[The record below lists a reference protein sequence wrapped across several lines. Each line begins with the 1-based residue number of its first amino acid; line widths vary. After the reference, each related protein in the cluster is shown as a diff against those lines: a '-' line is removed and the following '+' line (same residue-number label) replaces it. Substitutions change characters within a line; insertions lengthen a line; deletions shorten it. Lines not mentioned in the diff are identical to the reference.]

1 MSKKEEK
8 KMANA
13 AAVAHLVEMDD
24 LNLDSSWL
32 TASRIRP
39 MQLPVGSDPGA
50 SIEHLIYGS
59 GLDSFVLDIGGNE
72 TASKTITAV
81 GEQMLFRHFNMT
93 VIPVRDEGQDVD
105 NAYKTIKLIR
115 EYDKQ
120 LPIAIMLNDISS
132 RTQDTNDLALREAF
146 AEVFDLAEQTGS
158 GMLVMP
164 RIERYGRSRRLG
176 LTQWEI
182 SEEREAIIENLR
194 TLIIEA
200 EHAGDMDRAKLHTRL
215 MRAVIGSKAVAE
227 MILNVFRVLDQMLG
241 FDKGGALLERL
252 RFMVV
257 STKGGVGK
265 SFTAQQLICAYLL
278 YIFGGR
284 HV

>member
-59 GLDSFVLDIGGNE
+59 GLDNFVLDIGGNE
-72 TASKTITAV
+72 TASKTITAI
-81 GEQMLFRHFNMT
+81 GEQMLLRHFNLT
-93 VIPVRDEGQDVD
+93 AIPVRDEGQDVD

-120 LPIAIMLNDISS
+120 APIAIILNDITS
-132 RTQDTNDLALREAF
+132 RTQDTNDLALRESF
-146 AEVFDLAEQTGS
+146 AEVFDLAEQTGT
-158 GMLVMP
+158 GLLVMP
-164 RIERYGRSRRLG
+164 RVERYGRSRRLG
-176 LTQWEI
+176 MTQWEM
-182 SEEREAIIENLR
+182 SEEREAIVERLR
-194 TLIIEA
+194 NIIIEA
-200 EHAGDMDRAKLHTRL
+200 EQAGDMERAKLHTRL
-215 MRAVIGSKAVAE
+215 MRAVTGSKAVRE
-227 MILNVFRVLDQMLG
+227 MINVVFKGLDQFLG
-241 FDKGGALLERL
+241 QYERL
-252 RFMVV
+252 RIMVV

-265 SFTAQQLICAYLL
+265 SFTAQQLMAAYLL
-278 YIFGGR
+278 YVLGGR

>member
-59 GLDSFVLDIGGNE
+59 GLDNFVLDIGGNE
-72 TASKTITAV
+72 TASKTITAI
-81 GEQMLFRHFNMT
+81 GEQMLLRHFNLT
-93 VIPVRDEGQDVD
+93 AIPVRDEGQDVD

-120 LPIAIMLNDISS
+120 APISIILNDITS
-132 RTQDTNDLALREAF
+132 RTQDTNDLALRESF
-146 AEVFDLAEQTGS
+146 AEVFDLAEQTGT
-158 GMLVMP
+158 GLLVMP
-164 RIERYGRSRRLG
+164 RVERYGRSRRLG
-176 LTQWEI
+176 MTQWEM
-182 SEEREAIIENLR
+182 SEEREAIVERLR
-194 TLIIEA
+194 NIIIEA
-200 EHAGDMDRAKLHTRL
+200 EQAGDLERAKLHTRL
-215 MRAVIGSKAVAE
+215 MRAVTGSKAVRE
-227 MILNVFRVLDQMLG
+227 MINVVFKGLDQFLG
-241 FDKGGALLERL
+241 QYERL
-252 RFMVV
+252 RIMVV

-265 SFTAQQLICAYLL
+265 SFTAQQLMAAYLL
-278 YIFGGR
+278 YVLGGR

>member
-8 KMANA
+8 MAKV

-32 TASRIRP
+32 TASRIHP
-39 MQLPVGSDPGA
+39 QQLPVGSDPGA

-72 TASKTITAV
+72 TASKTITAI
-81 GEQMLFRHFNMT
+81 GEQMLLRHFNLT
-93 VIPVRDEGQDVD
+93 LIPVRDEGQDVD
-105 NAYKTIKLIR
+105 NAFKTIKLIR

-120 LPIAIMLNDISS
+120 APIAILLNDITS
-132 RTQDTNDLALREAF
+132 RTQDTKDLALRETF
-146 AEVFDLAEQTGS
+146 AEVFDLAEQTGTEL
-158 GMLVMP
+158 LVMP

-182 SEEREAIIENLR
+182 SEERDAIVERLR
-194 TLIIEA
+194 NIIIEA
-200 EHAGDMDRAKLHTRL
+200 EQAGDLDRAKLNTRL
-215 MRAVIGSKAVAE
+215 MRAVTGSKTVRE
-227 MILNVFRVLDQMLG
+227 MINVVFKRLDQILG
-241 FDKGGALLERL
+241 QLDRL
-252 RFMVV
+252 RIMVV

-265 SFTAQQLICAYLL
+265 SFTSQQLIAPYLL
-278 YIFGGR
+278 YALGGSNE
-284 HV
+284 

>member
-1 MSKKEEK
+1 
-8 KMANA
+8 MANA

-59 GLDSFVLDIGGNE
+59 GLDNFVLDIGGNE
-72 TASKTITAV
+72 TASKTITAI
-81 GEQMLFRHFNMT
+81 GEQMLLRHFNLT
-93 VIPVRDEGQDVD
+93 AIPVRDEGQDVD

-120 LPIAIMLNDISS
+120 APISIILNDITS
-132 RTQDTNDLALREAF
+132 RTQDTNDLALRESF
-146 AEVFDLAEQTGS
+146 AEVFDLAEQTGT
-158 GMLVMP
+158 GLLVMP
-164 RIERYGRSRRLG
+164 RVERYGRSRRLG
-176 LTQWEI
+176 MTQWEM
-182 SEEREAIIENLR
+182 SEEREAIVERLR
-194 TLIIEA
+194 NIIIEA
-200 EHAGDMDRAKLHTRL
+200 EQAGDLERAKLHTRL
-215 MRAVIGSKAVAE
+215 MRAVTGSKAVRE
-227 MILNVFRVLDQMLG
+227 MINVVFKGLDQFLG
-241 FDKGGALLERL
+241 QYERL
-252 RFMVV
+252 RIMVV

-265 SFTAQQLICAYLL
+265 SFTAQQLMAAYLL
-278 YIFGGR
+278 YVLGGR